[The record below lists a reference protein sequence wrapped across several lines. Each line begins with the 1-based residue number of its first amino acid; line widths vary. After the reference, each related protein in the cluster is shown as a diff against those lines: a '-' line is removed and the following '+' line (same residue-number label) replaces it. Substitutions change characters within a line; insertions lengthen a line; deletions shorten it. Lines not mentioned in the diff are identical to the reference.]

1 MKLHYK
7 LVFCALFISISALG
21 FGDVDFDRSNGF
33 DLMDKYS
40 ARYLEADA
48 DIKINLL
55 KENYARLKPGN
66 VPSSSNLIIPKIIH
80 QIWFGNEPIP
90 KNYQYFLETWRQ
102 YHPDWQ
108 VKIWTEADI
117 LKEDFDSMDLF
128 LLARSYAEQADV
140 MRYEIIQRYGGLY
153 IDTDIECYAS
163 FEELHYKYDFYT
175 NMEPPALNKKRVT
188 IANNMIAAVPNHPIV
203 KQTLI
208 NIRNNWHKTEKD
220 FETNFSSSWSKFARS
235 THNLAVQRTMYPY
248 SDAVFSF
255 LESKD
260 QSKYK
265 SIILPSGY
273 NIPIYFV
280 NNTPIINFISRLL
293 RDKSKLSNKIIIQ
306 PETMSFHF
314 YDKQNSLM
322 SKSDFATSI
331 FNNNAVKGTFYKL
344 LEFQNKYY
352 LAFRD
357 LFNRNFATNVDY
369 HIKPVIPQIIYL
381 STDKFSKQDAEI
393 LKLKWQV
400 INPFF
405 QVKLFDHQA
414 IELPKKLKSLDE
426 KATRLISVFYL
437 LEKNGG
443 AYVNS
448 NIKPI
453 NLKEMHYKY
462 GYYGKF
468 MQLDNIF
475 DPLNIDTRVMAFV
488 KNHAIVRN
496 LLSDIEKEIADNKDI
511 TTSKIRQLYL
521 DNAYKYY
528 QVDGRSIV
536 FPGIYF
542 K

>member
-7 LVFCALFISISALG
+7 LLFCMLFTSIAAWG

-33 DLMDKYS
+33 DLMHKYS
-40 ARYLEADA
+40 AKYLEADA
-48 DIKINLL
+48 DAKINLL
-55 KENYARLKPGN
+55 RENYARLE
-66 VPSSSNLIIPKIIH
+66 PSKIHSNSNLIIPKIIH
-80 QIWFGNEPIP
+80 QVWFGNEPIP

-117 LKEDFDSMDLF
+117 LKENFDSIDLF
-128 LLARSYAEQADV
+128 LLARSYAEQSDI

-153 IDTDIECYAS
+153 IDTDVECYAS

-188 IANNMIAAVPNHPIV
+188 IANNMIAAVPNHPII
-203 KQTLI
+203 KQTLV
-208 NIRNNWHKTEKD
+208 NIRNNWHEAEKV
-220 FETNFSSSWSKFARS
+220 FEKNYSNSWSKFGRS
-235 THNLAVQRTMYPY
+235 SHNLAVQRTMYPY

-255 LESKD
+255 LKSED

-280 NNTPIINFISRLL
+280 NNMPIVNFLSKLL
-293 RDKSKLSNKIIIQ
+293 RDKAKLSNQIVIQ

-322 SKSDFATSI
+322 SKQDFATSI
-331 FNNNAVKGTFYKL
+331 FNKNAVKGSLYKL
-344 LEFQNKYY
+344 LEFYNKYY

-357 LFNRNFATNVDY
+357 LYNRNFPTNVDY
-369 HIKPVIPQIIYL
+369 HIKPVIPQVIHLGI
-381 STDKFSKQDAEI
+381 DKLSKQDVEA
-393 LKLKWQV
+393 LKIKWQA

-405 QVKLFDHQA
+405 QVKLFDYKT
-414 IELPKKLKSLDE
+414 IELPKKLKAANE
-426 KATRLISVFYL
+426 RAIKLISTLYL
-437 LEKNGG
+437 LEKEGG
-443 AYVNS
+443 VYVHS
-448 NIKPI
+448 VIKPI
-453 NLKEMHYKY
+453 SLKEMHYKY

-468 MQLDNIF
+468 VPLDNIF
-475 DPLNIDTRVMAFV
+475 EPLNVDTRVMAFV
-488 KNHAIVRN
+488 KDHAIIRN
-496 LLSDIEKEIADNKDI
+496 LLSDIEKEITESKDI
-511 TTSKIRQLYL
+511 TTIKIRQLYL

-528 QVDGRSIV
+528 QVDGRSIIL
-536 FPGIYF
+536 PGLYF